1 MAKDKE
7 KRIAFDYYTTQGMT
21 AKAISGII
29 NVNEKTIGKW
39 VDDGNWKA
47 VRDAN
52 INSDQHQQKN
62 IKALISE
69 LTETQLEIMGDIK
82 KAKIEGRKED
92 LEHLRKQSSAISQEV
107 AIQTKALERVSDN
120 KLSLSNYL
128 LVMDDV
134 FKSLQEYD
142 RHLYQKTIDFQD
154 THLQTISLKLG

>member
-21 AKAISGII
+21 AKAISNII

-52 INSDQHQQKN
+52 INSDHHQQKN

-69 LTETQLEIMGDIK
+69 LTEQQLEVMQSIK
-82 KAKIEGRKED
+82 KAQSTGNKVE
-92 LEHLRKQSSAISQEV
+92 LENLRKQSSAISQEV
-107 AIQTKALERVSDN
+107 AVQSKALERISEN
-120 KLSLSNYL
+120 KLSLSSYL

-142 RHLYQKTIDFQD
+142 RLLYQKTIDFQES
-154 THLQTISLKLG
+154 HLQNISLKLG